1 MTAYGDILWNPGA
14 SELNHSHMAQFA
26 RIVSAR
32 SGLDLHAYADLQ
44 RWSIA
49 EPAAFWRA
57 LADYTAVDCTASAQ
71 VVFTPPPP
79 GKMLGGT
86 WFPGARLNYAE
97 HLLAGADR
105 PAAVVALAEGA
116 PRRSI
121 SLARLRQEVARCAA
135 ALHAWGVGPGDR
147 VAGVMA
153 NIPETVIAMLATTSL
168 GAVWSSCSPDFGA
181 PAVRDRFAQ
190 VEPKVIFCTT
200 AYVYGGKRHDCLASI
215 ESMLQGLPSVEK
227 TVLVTHL
234 EVAPA
239 ALPPAFAAL
248 AASVSWWDDA
258 LDQAPLRVLSFV
270 ARDFNDPLFIM
281 FSSGTTGVPKAIVHG
296 IGGTLLQHKKE
307 LMLHS
312 DIGPE
317 SRLLFYTTCGW
328 MMWNWSVSA
337 LATGASLVLFE
348 GSVAAP
354 DLGVLWRAVRDL
366 RVTALGTSP
375 KFIATCISQGLDVR
389 QILSTQAPKTILA
402 TGAPL
407 LPEHFAWLYAHVPPS
422 GASLHVASISGGT
435 DIISCFMLGSPTLPV
450 RAGEIQCV
458 GLGMAVEAWDE
469 QAQPVCGIKAELVC
483 TQPFPAM
490 PLGFWH
496 DSGGERYYQAYF
508 AHFQAQ
514 GREVWR
520 HGDFVEITANG
531 GVIVYGR
538 SDATLNP
545 GGVRIGTAELYRQVE
560 SLGEVVDS
568 VAVAH
573 RAYGD
578 EAIILFVKLAP
589 GLTLDGALTSQ
600 IKASI
605 KQALTPRHV
614 PKEVVQ
620 VRDIPYT
627 RSGKKVELAVT
638 QVLHG
643 ETVLNLAAIGNPEA
657 LDDFIDWAQK
667 SQHLPSSSA

>member
-1 MTAYGDILWNPGA
+1 MTAYGDILWQPGA
-14 SELNHSHMAQFA
+14 SELTHSHMARFA
-26 RIVSAR
+26 RIASAR
-32 SGLDLHAYADLQ
+32 AGADLSAYSALHA
-44 RWSIA
+44 WSIA
-49 EPAAFWRA
+49 EPAAFWQI
-57 LADYTAVDCTASAQ
+57 LAESMGIMFQEPAHQ
-71 VVFTPPPP
+71 VWSPPPA
-79 GKMLGGT
+79 GKMLGAR
-86 WFPGARLNYAE
+86 WFTGARLNYAE
-97 HLLAGADR
+97 HLLAGDDR
-105 PAAVVALAEGA
+105 PAALVALAEGA
-116 PRRSI
+116 PRRSF
-121 SLARLRQEVARCAA
+121 SLARLRHEVARCAA
-135 ALHAWGVGPGDR
+135 ALQQWGVGPGDV

-153 NIPETVIAMLATTSL
+153 NTPEAVIAMLAATSL

-181 PAVRDRFAQ
+181 AAVRDRFAQ
-190 VEPKVIFCTT
+190 IEPKVLFCTS
-200 AYVYGGKRHDCLASI
+200 AYVYGGKLFDCVPATRAVV
-215 ESMLQGLPSVEK
+215 EGLPTLVK

-234 EVAPA
+234 EPAPA
-239 ALPPAFAAL
+239 ALPAAFAGME
-248 AASVSWWDDA
+248 AAVCWWDDA
-258 LDQAPLRVLSFV
+258 LDLAPPRLLTFV
-270 ARDFNDPLFIM
+270 GRAFNDPLFIM

-312 DIGPE
+312 DIGPG

-348 GSVAAP
+348 GSVATP

-375 KFIATCISQGLDVR
+375 KFVATCMSQQMEVR
-389 QILSTQAPKTILA
+389 SILGEHAPKTVLT

-407 LPEHFAWLYAHVPPS
+407 LPEHFAWLYAQVPALGS
-422 GASLHVASISGGT
+422 SLHLASISGGT

-450 RAGEIQCV
+450 RAGEIQCA
-458 GLGMAVEAWDE
+458 GLGMAIDAWDE
-469 QAQPVCGIKAELVC
+469 QARPVRGAKAELVC

-490 PLGFWH
+490 PLGFWC
-496 DSGGERYYQAYF
+496 DPGDQRYHHAYF
-508 AHFQAQ
+508 DYFQDL
-514 GREVWR
+514 GFEVWR
-520 HGDFVEITANG
+520 HGDFVEITPHG

-545 GGVRIGTAELYRQVE
+545 GGVRIGTAELYRRVE
-560 SLGEVVDS
+560 GLSAVVDAI
-568 VAVAH
+568 AVAH
-573 RAYGD
+573 REGGD
-578 EAIILFVKLAP
+578 EAIVLFVKLAP
-589 GLTLDGALTSQ
+589 GLVLDPALTAQ

-620 VRDIPYT
+620 VQDIPYT

-643 ETVLNLAAIGNPEA
+643 EAVVNLAAIGNPES
-657 LDDFIDWAQK
+657 LDDFIAWAKTRQG
-667 SQHLPSSSA
+667 